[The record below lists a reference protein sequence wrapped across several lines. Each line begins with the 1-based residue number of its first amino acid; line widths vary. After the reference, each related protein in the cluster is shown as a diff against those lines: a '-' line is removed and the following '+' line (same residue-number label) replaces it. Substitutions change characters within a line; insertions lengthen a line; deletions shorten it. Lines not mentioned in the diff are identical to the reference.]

1 MDDTPNDIVA
11 IRSNSAAIVSSV
23 DVAAGKLVSADTL
36 LLTTELMKMRQ
47 EIRAEEAGRI
57 LAIHVKEGDAIEEGA
72 LMVEFQPVEI
82 DDPGDRQFTV
92 AKSANVR
99 SDLLQARM
107 ANEATLDQA
116 RPEAVDKRHA
126 TGMRTAR
133 ENIADLVDETS
144 FIEYGGLATAAQRR
158 KFSEEELTAKSPAD
172 GIVTGIGMV
181 NAEMFGK
188 DRSSCAILAVDYTVM
203 AGTQGYF
210 HHKKIDRL
218 IDVIHK
224 NPIPTIIYAEGGGGR
239 PNDVDAFDISFS
251 GLDVPSFYRFAQL
264 SGKAPLIAIIAGRC
278 FAGNAAFPAVA
289 DVIIATRNSNLGMG
303 GPAMIKG
310 GGLGTF
316 SPEEIGPSDV
326 QSANG
331 VIDILV
337 ENEAEATSAAKTY
350 LGYFQG
356 NLKDWKA
363 PEPELCR
370 KIVPEDRQ
378 LAYDMRKAIAAI
390 ADVGSILELRSGFG
404 SGMIAALIR
413 VEGRPCGL
421 IANNPMHLGG
431 AIDPEAADKAARFLQ
446 LCDAH
451 GLPVISLCDTPGFMV
466 GPDIETKAQV
476 RHIGR
481 LFLAGAQLSV
491 PLFTII
497 LRKGYGLGAQ
507 AMAGG
512 SFHRSNFT
520 VSWPSGEVGAMGLE
534 GAVRLGARKELEAI
548 ADDDEREA
556 LFNKLV
562 AKAYEK
568 GRAINAA
575 RKVEFDAVIDPA
587 ETRKWLVSGLTAA
600 GEIKPSGGRRYVDAW

>member
-1 MDDTPNDIVA
+1 MDDTPNDIVT

-23 DVAAGKLVSADTL
+23 EVAAGKIVSADAL

-47 EIRAEEAGRI
+47 EIRAEQAGRV
-57 LAIHVKEGDAIEEGA
+57 LAIHVSEGDAIEEGA
-72 LMVEFQPVEI
+72 MLIELQPVAAEET
-82 DDPGDRQFTV
+82 DGAQST
-92 AKSANVR
+92 ATKSADIR
-99 SDLLQARM
+99 ADLQQTRI
-107 ANEATLDQA
+107 ANDATLDEA
-116 RPEAVDKRHA
+116 RADAVAKRHA

-133 ENIADLVDETS
+133 ENIDDLVDEDS

-158 KFSEEELTAKSPAD
+158 KFSDEELTAKSPAD
-172 GIVTGIGMV
+172 GIVTGIGTI
-181 NAEMFGK
+181 NAGMFGK
-188 DRSSCAILAVDYTVM
+188 EGSSCAILAVDYTVM

-218 IDVIHK
+218 LDVVHE
-224 NPIPTIIYAEGGGGR
+224 NPIPTIIFAEGGGGR

-264 SGKAPLIAIIAGRC
+264 SGKAPLIAVVAGRC

-289 DVIIATRNSNLGMG
+289 DVIIATKNANLGMG
-303 GPAMIKG
+303 GPAMIEG
-310 GGLGTF
+310 GGLGTYT
-316 SPEEIGPSDV
+316 PEEIGPSDV

-337 ENEAEATSAAKTY
+337 EDEADATAAAKTY

-356 NLKDWKA
+356 SLKDWKA
-363 PEPELCR
+363 PEPDTCR
-370 KIVPEDRQ
+370 RIVPEDRQ

-390 ADVGSILELRSGFG
+390 ADSDSILELRSGFG
-404 SGMIAALIR
+404 TGMITALVR

-421 IANNPMHLGG
+421 VANNPMHLGG

-466 GPDIETKAQV
+466 GPDIETRAQV

-491 PLFTII
+491 PLFTIV

-512 SFHRSNFT
+512 SFHRPSFT

-548 ADDDEREA
+548 ADHEERET
-556 LFNKLV
+556 LFKKLV

-587 ETRKWLVSGLTAA
+587 ETRKWLVAGLNAA
-600 GEIKPSGGRRYVDAW
+600 GQVKPSGGRRFVDAW